1 MKRAALYCRVST
13 DEQARHGYSIGAQL
27 EALRRYAKEHGYV
40 IVGEH
45 LDEGISGQKGYKK
58 RPAMTELMQ
67 ALDRV
72 DVILFIRLDRWFR
85 SVKLFYQV
93 QDLLD
98 AHGVGWIATQEDYE
112 TVTAGGRFKVN
123 IMLSVAQNEAERTG
137 ERIRFVFDAKRAKG
151 EVCSGRIPLG
161 YRIEDKHL
169 VPDPETAPIAQDM
182 FRRMV
187 ELRSV
192 SRVRDYMADTYGI
205 VHTYKPMKYILQNRR
220 YLGGEWHEGIIDQ
233 ETFRRVQEILNARSV
248 RHSSTGNVFLF
259 GGMVH
264 CRECGRRMKSG
275 KPNTINYYYC
285 ANHSEYGDIKC
296 QANKRNRE
304 DVIESFLLEHLVD
317 TAEAYNA
324 EIYKKAPPK
333 KDPDKIRRKMEKLK
347 DLYLDDLIDRAIYE
361 RDYKALEMQLAETD
375 IVPLCTPLNI
385 EELAGSLAMYAELS
399 RDAKKAF
406 WSRILKRIEI
416 SIDGEIF
423 LILN

>member
-13 DEQARHGYSIGAQL
+13 EEQARHGYSIGAQL
-27 EALRRYAKEHGYV
+27 EALRRYAKEQGYV
-40 IVGEH
+40 IVGEY

-98 AHGVGWIATQEDYE
+98 AHGVAWIATQEDYE

-137 ERIRFVFDAKRAKG
+137 ERIRFVFEAKRAKG
-151 EVCSGRIPLG
+151 ELCSGKIPLG
-161 YRIEDKHL
+161 YRIADKRM
-169 VPDPETAPIAQDM
+169 VPDPETAPIVQDM
-182 FRRMV
+182 FRRLI

-192 SRVRDYMADTYGI
+192 FKVRDYMADTYGI
-205 VHTYKPMKYILQNRR
+205 VHSYTPTKRMLQNRR

-233 ETFRRVQEILNARSV
+233 ETFRRAQEILNSRSV
-248 RHSSTGNVFLF
+248 RHKSTGIVYLF
-259 GGMVH
+259 GGMVY
-264 CRECGRRMKSG
+264 CRECGRRMKASR
-275 KPNTINYYYC
+275 PNNTNYYYC
-285 ANHSEYGDIKC
+285 ANRSDYGEMKC
-296 QANKRNRE
+296 QAKKHNRE

-361 RDYKALEMQLAETD
+361 RDYKALEEQLAESD
-375 IVPLCTPLNI
+375 IVPLRTPLNI

-399 RDAKKAF
+399 REAKKAF